1 LSYQSVILAA
11 SGKNNFVGSFKK
23 CTFLV
28 NPKMNLLKAATLT
41 NDTASNIVVALNTDE
56 YDFFQSFEFNDNTSL
71 VEIRNKTRGA
81 LATSGLCLDKLNND
95 APIVIQSVDG
105 LCFDLMDKFVK
116 EMQRNS
122 ADGGVVVFPSNDPKY
137 SYVRVTENKP
147 IEFAEKQ
154 LIGELATAGIF
165 YFKSKELLIDSIL
178 WAILFQIKYMDNYYL
193 SSAMN
198 KLVFEGKNVSL
209 YRINEESYFR
219 FATEDEALDARE
231 RLGNRNFG

>member
-154 LIGELATAGIF
+154 LIG
-165 YFKSKELLIDSIL
+165 SIL